1 MFAFTAAAICLLELS
16 AAHYMALSAEVFYMA
31 WQIEL
36 VLLVVLGLSSDGG
49 QRDRSA
55 LLAFFLWFGFMAA
68 TDWALIAP
76 PPLLVQYEA
85 VAFTVLVCWALMRPY
100 FFASTASNG
109 RTVHIAF
116 YKGAH
121 APILSAISAL
131 FGLPF
136 ASVSIVAGNTAIRAS
151 GRGVMVISDARAM
164 FAGDDYVLV
173 DTGFEPGPD
182 FFAAMAD
189 CQGKPTKTL
198 GFLRMRCVANLSP
211 LLKLL
216 GYEPRTIFHKIP
228 SIFYFQCM
236 RLAHGR

>member
-1 MFAFTAAAICLLELS
+1 MFALAAASICLLELS

-49 QRDRSA
+49 QRDRSV
-55 LLAFFLWFGFMAA
+55 LLAFFLWFGFLAA
-68 TDWALIAP
+68 TDWALMSP

-85 VAFTVLVCWALMRPY
+85 VVFTVLVCWALARPY
-100 FFASTASNG
+100 FFASDTSNEG
-109 RTVHIAF
+109 TVHIAF

-121 APILSAISAL
+121 APILSSFSAL

-136 ASVSIVAGNTAIRAS
+136 ASVSIIAGATALRAS

-164 FAGDDYVLV
+164 YTGNDYVLI
-173 DTGFEPGPD
+173 DTGIEPGPD

-189 CQGKPTKTL
+189 CQGKPTKAL

-211 LLKLL
+211 LLKII
-216 GYEPRTIFHKIP
+216 GYEPRTIFHRIP
-228 SIFYFQCM
+228 SIFYFQCV
-236 RLAHGR
+236 RQAHG